1 MDLAAT
7 SRIASEHQ
15 AGMDRKPNL
24 VFVFADQLRYE
35 SLGYAGDRK
44 ARTPYIDRL
53 ASQSLNFMNTVSI
66 SPVCAPFRASLLT
79 GKYTTSTGMAVN
91 EMRINPNQRCFGHVL
106 TENGYAT
113 GYIGKW
119 HLWANEAGN
128 HEDPRN
134 GYIPPGPNRLGFDG
148 YWAGYNFNHK
158 YYQAYYFEDTPE
170 KKEVKGYEP
179 DVQTDMAIQFINK
192 AAAGDQPFSL
202 FLSLGTP
209 HDPLT
214 PDNVPPE
221 YLKRF
226 EGVDFGLPESWQD
239 TPDPYMDRNTD
250 PVKWISHWKTMIP
263 EQLRCY
269 YAMVSNLDDNIG
281 RLMAALEKAGV
292 ADNTILVFT
301 SDHGEMF
308 GAHGRV
314 YKMTFYEEA
323 ARIPCLIRWPGKI
336 PAGRVSDACVNTPD
350 MMPTLLGLM
359 GLPVPRD
366 VEGMD
371 LSHIARGQP
380 GPEPEAAYLQGLGH
394 TYLWQD
400 GFEWRAL
407 RDKQFTFAR
416 YRRDGREL
424 LFDNLKD
431 PKQLRNVIDDP
442 AYAAAAARCR
452 RRLND
457 KMLSLQDTFE
467 TCTWYR
473 DHWTDGN
480 RCITASARGP
490 FRIEKQ

>member
-1 MDLAAT
+1 MTTAAA
-7 SRIASEHQ
+7 ASHFSLGSQ
-15 AGMDRKPNL
+15 APGPRKPNL
-24 VFVFADQLRYE
+24 LFVYADQLRYQ
-35 SLGYAGDRK
+35 SLGYAGDHK
-44 ARTPYIDRL
+44 AKTPNIDRL
-53 ASQSLNFMNTVSI
+53 ASQGVNFKNTVSV
-66 SPVCAPFRASLLT
+66 SPVCAPFRASLFT
-79 GKYTTSTGMAVN
+79 GKYTTSTGMAIN
-91 EMRINPNQRCFGHVL
+91 EMRINPHQRCFGHVL

-119 HLWANEAGN
+119 HLWANQAGN
-128 HEDPRN
+128 HDDPKN
-134 GYIPPGPNRLGFDG
+134 GFVPPGKYRLGFDG
-148 YWAGYNFNHK
+148 YWAAYNFNHS
-158 YYQAYYFEDTPE
+158 YYHGYYFEDTPE
-170 KKEVKGYEP
+170 RKRIKGYEP
-179 DVQTDMAIQFINK
+179 DVQTDMAIKFIND
-192 AAAGDQPFSL
+192 AARSEKPFSL
-202 FLSLGTP
+202 FLSYGTP

-214 PDNVPPE
+214 ADNVPAE
-221 YLKRF
+221 CLKLF
-226 EGVDFGLPESWQD
+226 EGVRFDLPASWQD
-239 TPDPYMDRNTD
+239 TPDPYMDRNAD
-250 PVKWISHWKTMIP
+250 PVKWLTYWKGAIP

-281 RLMAALEKAGV
+281 RLLHSLEQAGV
-292 ADNTILVFT
+292 ADNTIVVFT

-314 YKMTFYEEA
+314 FKLTFYEEA

-359 GLPVPRD
+359 GLPIPGD

-371 LSHIARGQP
+371 LSLIAQGRP

-400 GFEWRAL
+400 SFEWRAL
-407 RDKQFTFAR
+407 RDKQFTFAM

-424 LFDNLKD
+424 LFDNAND
-431 PKQLRNVIDDP
+431 PHQLRNVIDDP
-442 AYAAAAARCR
+442 KYAVPAARCR
-452 RRLND
+452 KLLKD
-457 KMLSLQDTFE
+457 KMASLKDTFE

-490 FRIEKQ
+490 FVANR